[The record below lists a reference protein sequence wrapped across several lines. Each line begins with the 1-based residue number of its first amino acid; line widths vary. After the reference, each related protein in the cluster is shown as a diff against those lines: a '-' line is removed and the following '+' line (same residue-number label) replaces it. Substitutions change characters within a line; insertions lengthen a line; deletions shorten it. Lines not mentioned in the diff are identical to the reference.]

1 MTLNLNKTL
10 ALLVVAALSAML
22 SGCGDSETNAPAV
35 KLTASTVVSS
45 TDSSA
50 HQHSVSIPFTDVT
63 ASPAAGGYQYRSDT
77 VSGHSH
83 VIALSQQQM
92 IDLSNG
98 MQLTLTSSTPS
109 SGASHTHTWTIQGGS
124 VLYEKNCYNC
134 HSNDKRGQNPMNVSF
149 NASQTSA
156 VRSPGSAPVSTAA
169 AATPDPNYA
178 PAAASAAPDGVA
190 LYASQ
195 CAGCHGA
202 LAASTKSN
210 RTAAQIRTAITT
222 VGQMNSL
229 GALTD
234 AQLQA
239 IATAL
244 VK

>member
-1 MTLNLNKTL
+1 MFMRKFVIL
-10 ALLVVAALSAML
+10 AAVGTALL
-22 SGCGDSETNAPAV
+22 SGCGEGGETNAPAV
-35 KLTASTVVSS
+35 KLTTSSVASS
-45 TDSSA
+45 TDSA
-50 HQHSVSIPFTDVT
+50 HQHSVSIPFSDVS
-63 ASPAAGGYQYRSDT
+63 ASPSAGGYQYRSD
-77 VSGHSH
+77 SAGGHSH

-92 IDLSNG
+92 VDLNNG
-98 MQLTLTSSTPS
+98 LQLTLTSSAPS
-109 SGASHTHTWTIQGGS
+109 SGVSHTHTWSIQGGS

-156 VRSPGSAPVSTAA
+156 VRSPGTAPVSTAA
-169 AATPDPNYA
+169 AATPDPNYT
-178 PAAASAAPDGVA
+178 PGSVAPDGVA

-195 CAGCHGA
+195 CAGCHNP
-202 LAASTKSN
+202 LATSTKSN
-210 RTAAQIRTAITT
+210 RTAAQIRTAINNI
-222 VGQMNSL
+222 GQMNSL